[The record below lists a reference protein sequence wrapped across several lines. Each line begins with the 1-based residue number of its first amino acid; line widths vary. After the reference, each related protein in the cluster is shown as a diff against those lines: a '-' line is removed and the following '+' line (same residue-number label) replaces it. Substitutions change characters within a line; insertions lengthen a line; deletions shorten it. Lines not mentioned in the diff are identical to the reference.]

1 MKIVPGTAGGRM
13 VNSAGSPIAPG
24 NLSTVAGGFLLV
36 LVLPVFLLI
45 MIRLVLFLPICQRL
59 RLRLS
64 MLFVLRF
71 KCKRC

>member
-1 MKIVPGTAGGRM
+1 M
-13 VNSAGSPIAPG
+13 VHRAVMLGMARSV
-24 NLSTVAGGFLLV
+24 LYDRAGGFLLV
-36 LVLPVFLLI
+36 LVLPVFLSV
-45 MIRLVLFLPICQRL
+45 MIRLVLFLPICLLL